1 MLNPEE
7 RESCPNRFA
16 NEVNFVGSQDLVN
29 SLSSFG
35 SLLNLTN
42 YKKFDTSNLQEFQVK
57 MGLRLSLDLETIT
70 LLCAIYFCSL
80 EMGRKKKTTKR
91 KLAHPKLPMQRQLNL
106 QHEGTHFDLRAIFDD
121 LNERHFRK
129 RLRGYQV
136 VWGRRRKH
144 RPREQFV
151 FGTIQEEDRVIRIN
165 PALDQPFVPRWFLRY
180 VLYHEMLH
188 SVVPDETLSRNRRR
202 VHTEEFNRRECE
214 FRDYRRARRWEDENL
229 SRFLR

>member
-1 MLNPEE
+1 M
-7 RESCPNRFA
+7 NRLDLFGTFA
-16 NEVNFVGSQDLVN
+16 LSHRPKEFITSSLQQFLAKTTPSLVTRFRGHYITV
-29 SLSSFG
+29 SGLIFG
-35 SLLNLTN
+35 S
-42 YKKFDTSNLQEFQVK
+42 
-57 MGLRLSLDLETIT
+57 M
-70 LLCAIYFCSL
+70 A
-80 EMGRKKKTTKR
+80 MGRRKKTTKR
-91 KLAHPKLPMQRQLNL
+91 KLAHPTLPMQQQLNL
-106 QHEGTHFDLRAIFDD
+106 RHEGTHFDLREIFND

-129 RLRGYQV
+129 RLRGYKV

-165 PALDQPFVPRWFLRY
+165 PALDQPFVPLWFLRY

-202 VHTEEFNRRECE
+202 VHTEEFNRRERE
-214 FRDYRRARRWEDENL
+214 FPGYRRARRWEDENL